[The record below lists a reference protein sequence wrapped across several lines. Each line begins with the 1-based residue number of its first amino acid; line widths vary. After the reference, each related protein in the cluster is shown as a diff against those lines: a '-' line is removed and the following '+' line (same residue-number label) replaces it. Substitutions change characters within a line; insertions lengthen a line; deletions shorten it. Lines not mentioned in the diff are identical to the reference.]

1 MTALA
6 GKGGAVTFKGSGSH
20 VNVVGVKAWKIDIK
34 ADTGEITEMAT
45 DNSLAWRT
53 FLATLKGWTGSID
66 LAYVDMTDTNG
77 QKMLF
82 DKLGSSAY
90 EAVFDLDSSHELTG
104 DIIVTGFP
112 IECAIDGIEGAG
124 VSVSFQGTGAI
135 AYT

>member
-34 ADTGEITEMAT
+34 ADTAETTEMAS

-53 FLATLKGWTGSID
+53 FLSTLKGWTGSID

-77 QKMLF
+77 QKMLY
-82 DKLGSSAY
+82 DKLGDIAY

-104 DIIVTGFP
+104 NIIITGFP
-112 IECAIDGIEGAG
+112 VECSIDGVEGSG

>member
-20 VNVVGVKAWKIDIK
+20 VFVVGVKAWKIDLK
-34 ADTGEITEMAT
+34 ADTGETTEMAT
-45 DNSLAWRT
+45 GNDLAWRT
-53 FLATLKGWTGSID
+53 YLATLKGWTGSID

-82 DKLGSSAY
+82 DKLGDIAY

-104 DIIVTGFP
+104 DIIITGFP